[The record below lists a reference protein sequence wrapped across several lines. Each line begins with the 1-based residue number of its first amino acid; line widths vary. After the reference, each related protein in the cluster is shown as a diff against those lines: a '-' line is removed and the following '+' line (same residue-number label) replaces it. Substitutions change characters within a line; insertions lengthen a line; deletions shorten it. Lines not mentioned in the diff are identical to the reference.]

1 VRIGTLFAAGVLVA
15 LAFTLSSALV
25 MRDGVGVF
33 EYVIGIAAVVVLLL
47 GALRIS
53 RRALPGA

>member
-1 VRIGTLFAAGVLVA
+1 VHIRTLLAVGVLVA
-15 LAFTLSSALV
+15 LALTVASALV
-25 MRDGVGVF
+25 TRDGVGVF

-53 RRALPGA
+53 RRALRSA